1 MKPGSLTRRP
11 KDPLLSPSQGNLVNK
26 IYLQLH
32 VMDCGSYIG
41 VKLLEHSMKIIERV
55 LEKRI
60 RALVDFDEAGWF
72 RTWKGN
78 NGCLI
83 LSTKV
88 ARRTLNE
95 RQKNVHVF
103 C

>member
-41 VKLLEHSMKIIERV
+41 VKLLEHSMKIIGFV
-55 LEKRI
+55 PGKGTTD
-60 RALVDFDEAGWF
+60 ALFLV
-72 RTWKGN
+72 
-78 NGCLI
+78 
-83 LSTKV
+83 
-88 ARRTLNE
+88 RRLQE
-95 RQKNVHVF
+95 EH
-103 C
+103 